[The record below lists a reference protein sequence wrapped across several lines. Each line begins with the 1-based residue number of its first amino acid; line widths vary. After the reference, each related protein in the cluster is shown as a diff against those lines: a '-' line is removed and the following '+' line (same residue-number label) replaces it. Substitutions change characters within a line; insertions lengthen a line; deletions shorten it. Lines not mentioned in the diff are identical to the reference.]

1 MSRARFLP
9 SPIRRAIFGRD
20 FDMLLKMQAAGRVEM
35 GLGSYGV
42 PRIMIYAHDSTRL
55 VIGSYTSVAIR
66 ATFILGGNHPLD
78 RVTTFPLRMK
88 RGLPG
93 AGTDGYPN
101 SKGDIQVGSDV
112 WIGYGALVLSGV
124 TIGHG
129 SVVAANSTV
138 ITDVPPYA
146 IVAGNPAKVIRYR
159 HSPEQC
165 AALLEIAWWNW
176 PAADV
181 DAAVDLLASADIDAF
196 IGWAAKPGR
205 L

>member
-1 MSRARFLP
+1 
-9 SPIRRAIFGRD
+9 
-20 FDMLLKMQAAGRVEM
+20 
-35 GLGSYGV
+35 
-42 PRIMIYAHDSTRL
+42 
-55 VIGSYTSVAIR
+55 
-66 ATFILGGNHPLD
+66 
-78 RVTTFPLRMK
+78 MK